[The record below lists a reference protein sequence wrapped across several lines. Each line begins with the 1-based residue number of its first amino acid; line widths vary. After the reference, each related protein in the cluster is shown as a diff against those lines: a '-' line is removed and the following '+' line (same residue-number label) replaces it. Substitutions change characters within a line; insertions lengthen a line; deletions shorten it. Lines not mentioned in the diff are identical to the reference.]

1 MRQAG
6 RCYCF
11 ASLPYLWK
19 NGDDPG
25 VADTFS
31 PQIASNSPHDRIL
44 TSDTRFRAK
53 GMTKRNRWHAVAIA
67 GILLATPSVAE
78 IVAPLQQMS
87 GGSSRESDIARPL
100 IRVANDAEP
109 LKPDIDLYALMSG
122 TCRVLKVAGRNFACR
137 TVAYFHS
144 ETGRAHFTVALE
156 DPAVES
162 HVIAFSGVNAKRS
175 QENLYELS
183 VDRMLLNSR
192 DRPMVDGLPVPFTE
206 LSAGVC
212 RQAGNFAARQVT
224 SIACSATDKNG
235 RKYELLFES
244 DGS

>member
-1 MRQAG
+1 M
-6 RCYCF
+6 
-11 ASLPYLWK
+11 
-19 NGDDPG
+19 
-25 VADTFS
+25 
-31 PQIASNSPHDRIL
+31 
-44 TSDTRFRAK
+44 RFRAK
-53 GMTKRNRWHAVAIA
+53 GMTQRNRWHAVAVA
-67 GILLATPSVAE
+67 GILFLSATPSLAG
-78 IVAPLQQMS
+78 IAMS
-87 GGSSRESDIARPL
+87 FPQPSGSAADDADLTRPL
-100 IRVANDAEP
+100 IRIANDAEP

-122 TCRVLKVAGRNFACR
+122 TCRILKVAGRTFACR

-156 DPAVES
+156 DPADES
-162 HVIAFSGVNAKRS
+162 HVIAFSGENAKRS

-192 DRPMVDGLPVPFTE
+192 DRPKVDGLPVPFTE

-244 DGS
+244 DGSPIALRRIRLSPPTIRQDPYR